1 MSGKAEKK
9 PESTFARMFN
19 EKLAGKDKLIDMDVG
34 RSFEQVTT
42 EKMDEK
48 IETETLK
55 GHYGIE
61 D

>member
-1 MSGKAEKK
+1 
-9 PESTFARMFN
+9 
-19 EKLAGKDKLIDMDVG
+19 MDVG
-34 RSFEQVTT
+34 RSFEQITT
-42 EKMDEK
+42 EKMNEK